1 MATSC
6 ISISGEQHPP
16 LCVNHDTKQLSMK
29 HIYLPILLLLFALNS
44 FAQNVPSSRESG
56 EMIVQFKPGTEIS
69 PALHLSQ
76 DMEGAGIQVIR
87 QLSKR
92 MNIWLL
98 AFNETAMSAQV
109 LNQVKNHPSVSFAQ
123 FNHKVTE
130 REIIPNDPS
139 FSELW
144 GLKNT
149 GQMGGTPFAD
159 IKATYAWDITT
170 SGTTVQGDSI
180 VVAMVDGGID
190 LNHPDLHLWKNRLEI
205 PGNGIDDD
213 NNGFIDD
220 YHGWNAYSNNGNMIS
235 HDHGT
240 HVAGT
245 ATGIGNNGI
254 GVAGVAFN
262 TYLMPVAGSTGNE
275 AIAVIAYDYVF
286 SMRKIY
292 NETNGAEGAFVVVTN
307 SSFGIDAANPANYP
321 LWGAIY
327 DSLGSVGV
335 LNVASTANRN
345 WNIDVTGDVPTAMTN
360 GSIVAV
366 TNSTNIDGL
375 NSSAGYGLRSIDL
388 AAPGTNIYSTRPNN
402 SYGNKTGTSM
412 SSPHVSGAIALM
424 YAAADSSTIEQ
435 YRNDPELVSLKF
447 KQYLIASVDTLPSF
461 VGKTVSGGRLN
472 LYKALLMVQNPPA
485 IFLMPDSLNIKIS
498 PESIATLDHELSST
512 ALSHNP
518 FEVSIPDTVLWLTAE
533 KYFDTL
539 SPGIP
544 GNIRLSVNTAGM
556 EKGLYTTTLTVK
568 DFFLNEIHLP
578 VSLEVESG
586 VNTRF
591 LSGTK
596 LALRA
601 FPNPFKGNFEI
612 AFTLPE
618 RALASFEL
626 YNVNGVKVYES
637 GNKTIVA
644 GSHTLRINENLPTG
658 LYLLKMTAND
668 EVKTVKVLAK

>member
-1 MATSC
+1 
-6 ISISGEQHPP
+6 
-16 LCVNHDTKQLSMK
+16 MK
-29 HIYLPILLLLFALNS
+29 HIYLPLFLLFFALNS
-44 FAQNVPSSRESG
+44 FAQNVPTSRESG
-56 EMIVQFKPGTEIS
+56 EMIVQFKPGNNAS
-69 PALHLSQ
+69 AALQLSQ
-76 DMEGAGIQVIR
+76 DMEDAGIQVKK

-98 AFNETAMSAQV
+98 AFDETAMSAQV
-109 LNQVKNHPSVSFAQ
+109 LTRVKKHPSVSFAQ
-123 FNHKVTE
+123 FNHKISE
-130 REIIPNDPS
+130 REVIPNDPS

-149 GQMGGTPFAD
+149 GQMGGTPSAD

-170 SGTTVQGDSI
+170 SGNTVLGDTI

-190 LNHPDLHLWKNRLEI
+190 LNHQDLHLWKNRLEI

-220 YHGWNAYSNNGNMIS
+220 YHGWNAYGNNGNVNS
-235 HDHGT
+235 DDHGT

-307 SSFGIDAANPANYP
+307 SSFGIDAANPDNYP

-327 DSLGSVGV
+327 DSLGSVGI

-366 TNSTNIDGL
+366 TNSTNNDGL
-375 NSSAGYGLRSIDL
+375 NSSAGYGLKSIDL
-388 AAPGTNIYSTRPNN
+388 AAPGSNIYSSRPGNN
-402 SYGNKTGTSM
+402 YGYKSGTSM

-424 YAAADSSTIEQ
+424 YAAADSTTVEQ

-447 KQYLIASVDTLPSF
+447 KQYLIASVDTLPAF
-461 VGKTVSGGRLN
+461 VGKTVSGGRMN

-485 IFLMPDSLNIKIS
+485 IALMPDSVTVKLS
-498 PESIATLDHELSST
+498 PESIATLDHEITST
-512 ALSHNP
+512 ALSHTP

-544 GNIRLSVNTAGM
+544 GNIRLSINTAGM
-556 EKGLYTTTLTVK
+556 GTGIYTTSLTVK
-568 DFFLNEIHLP
+568 DFFLNEIMLP

-586 VNTRF
+586 VNTRI
-591 LSGTK
+591 LSGIKPT
-596 LALRA
+596 LRA
-601 FPNPFKGNFEI
+601 YPNPFKGNFEI
-612 AFTLPE
+612 DYTLPE
-618 RALASFEL
+618 RAITSFEL
-626 YNVNGVKVYES
+626 YNVSGNKVYES
-637 GNKTIVA
+637 GNKTISA
-644 GSHTLRINENLPTG
+644 GSHTLRIDKNLPAG
-658 LYLLKMTAND
+658 LYLLKMAANG
-668 EVKTVKVLAK
+668 EVKTVKVLAR